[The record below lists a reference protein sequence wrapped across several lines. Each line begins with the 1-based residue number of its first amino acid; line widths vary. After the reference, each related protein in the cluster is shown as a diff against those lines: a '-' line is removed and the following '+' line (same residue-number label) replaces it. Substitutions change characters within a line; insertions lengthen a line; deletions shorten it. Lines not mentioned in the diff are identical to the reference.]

1 MRRNRAWEMHTQG
14 HSNYAIAAELG
25 VSNGRVSQYVKEAA
39 REHPV
44 SHLTPDERMAVAE
57 GRWQLAE
64 DAIRAEINKQR
75 ETGVRTVETTTD
87 AQGRMVVKETV
98 EHRIDP
104 QLLKAWSTHS
114 DRRARQMLGQLSP
127 DTSVQSVNV
136 NLVKDFLSQGDTQGK
151 LSAQQWNEARR
162 HSCLLSRGSERL
174 TGRLQLHSYG
184 PTSRR

>member
-1 MRRNRAWEMHTQG
+1 MHIQG
-14 HSNYAIAAELG
+14 HANYTIAAELG
-25 VSNGRVSQYVKEAA
+25 VSSGRVSQYVKEAA

-44 SHLTPDERMAVAE
+44 GQLTPDERMAVAE

-64 DAIRAEINKQR
+64 DAIRSEINKQR

-127 DTSVQSVNV
+127 DANVQAVNV
-136 NLVKDFLSQGDTQGK
+136 NLVKDFLSQGDQQGK
-151 LSAQQWNEARR
+151 LSAQQWNEAIDVTPA
-162 HSCLLSRGSERL
+162 G
-174 TGRLQLHSYG
+174 
-184 PTSRR
+184 